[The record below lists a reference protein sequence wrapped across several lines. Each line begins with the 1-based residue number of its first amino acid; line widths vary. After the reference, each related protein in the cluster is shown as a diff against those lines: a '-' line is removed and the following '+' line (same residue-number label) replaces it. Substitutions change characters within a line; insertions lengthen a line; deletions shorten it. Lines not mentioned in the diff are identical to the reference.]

1 MKENKNIK
9 QQIKDFWSKNKQ
21 KIKVGVIC
29 LVSGLAIGYVKAF
42 DDIKEIKVSFDVA
55 DKDKNNA
62 DNNYGL
68 TAENCDDPELLEMVK
83 SGELNI

>member
-9 QQIKDFWSKNKQ
+9 QQIKDFWSENKQ
-21 KIKVGVIC
+21 KIKVGAIC

-42 DDIKEIKVSFDVA
+42 GDLKEIKVTLNRV

-62 DNNYGL
+62 NNNYGL
-68 TAENCDDPELLEMVK
+68 TEENCDDPELLEMVK

>member
-9 QQIKDFWSKNKQ
+9 QQIKDFWSENKQ
-21 KIKVGVIC
+21 KIKVGAIC
-29 LVSGLAIGYVKAF
+29 LVSGLAIGYVKAVG
-42 DDIKEIKVSFDVA
+42 DLNEIKVILDTA
-55 DKDKNNA
+55 DKDKDNA

-68 TAENCDDPELLEMVK
+68 TEENCDDPELLEMVK

>member
-9 QQIKDFWSKNKQ
+9 QQIKDFWSENKQ
-21 KIKVGVIC
+21 KIKVGAIC

-42 DDIKEIKVSFDVA
+42 GDLKEIKVTLNRV
-55 DKDKNNA
+55 DKDKNNT

-68 TAENCDDPELLEMVK
+68 TEENCDDPELLEMVK